1 MKQSGRFPCFRERLN
16 DLMKNEQMS
25 TTEFA
30 EKLGLSRQ
38 TVGFYLNG
46 DRIPDALTLRQ
57 ICERCSVS
65 ADYLLGLAKDTTPD
79 QTVQGVCR
87 YTGLSK
93 QSAEYLHIHKA
104 LNNGFLTRLIDDLL
118 RIDGID
124 TDIPDL
130 VLRSAQ
136 AFILSNDDE
145 SAQTTCDVENRL
157 EALSIHAG
165 KYYAITGREASE
177 FYLSQAI
184 NTATSSIKSTISDLF
199 DDVIFWLKKQEK
211 IDKKDFQWIT
221 VDESELPK
229 DIKKATG
236 GNR

>member
-65 ADYLLGLAKDTTPD
+65 ADYLLGLSDAKS
-79 QTVQGVCR
+79 QNIEIQAVCS
-87 YTGLSK
+87 YLGLSEDAVA
-93 QSAEYLHIHKA
+93 SLHTDNYDITHSNAELNPFFESDDFHRLKWFICEMCQTQLPLKKGSSHIVTPEEYQLLWHADHYYFQAVKLFMQMLDSLK
-104 LNNGFLTRLIDDLL
+104 LN
-118 RIDGID
+118 
-124 TDIPDL
+124 
-130 VLRSAQ
+130 A
-136 AFILSNDDE
+136 
-145 SAQTTCDVENRL
+145 
-157 EALSIHAG
+157 ALS
-165 KYYAITGREASE
+165 KASE
-177 FYLSQAI
+177 I
-184 NTATSSIKSTISDLF
+184 EERNRDKSVMQQHLQG
-199 DDVIFWLKKQEK
+199 KNK
-211 IDKKDFQWIT
+211 
-221 VDESELPK
+221 
-229 DIKKATG
+229 KKATG